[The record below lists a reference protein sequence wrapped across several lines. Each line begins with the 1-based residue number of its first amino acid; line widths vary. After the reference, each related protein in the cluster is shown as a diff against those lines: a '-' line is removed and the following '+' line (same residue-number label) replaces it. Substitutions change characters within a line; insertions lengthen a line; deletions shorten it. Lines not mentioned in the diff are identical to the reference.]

1 MIYIL
6 AGIAKSGKSLIAK
19 EVMRRYQMEVIATDR
34 IMMMLHYGN
43 KDLKI
48 DVTRSDQS
56 VSRMLE
62 PYIAGLITSLSSQ
75 QRDVLIEGVHMQPE
89 FAKQL
94 QDKYPNKLKIIFL
107 GYKDVE
113 PNIKAQELLDHA
125 QLIDNPWYVD
135 YDKDAYTKLINYLI
149 NESHRLYKDCM
160 TYKQQYIEVYSVSD
174 QMDEII
180 HVLLNK
186 KA

>member
-19 EVMRRYQMEVIATDR
+19 EMIKRYHMEVIATDR

-75 QRDVLIEGVHMQPE
+75 QRDVLIEGVHIQPE

-94 QDKYPNKLKIIFL
+94 QDKYPNKLKILFL

-135 YDKDAYTKLINYLI
+135 YDKDAFTKLINYLI
-149 NESHRLYKDCM
+149 KESNVLEKACLKYGQ
-160 TYKQQYIEVYSVSD
+160 TYYEVQSVTN
-174 QMDEII
+174 QMDDII
-180 HVLLNK
+180 NK
-186 KA
+186 LIN